1 MSIPNDGMTDER
13 WAIEAAKIDGWSP
26 GRVRLNNG
34 ALDFEPAFGWL
45 RGSFGI
51 FEGNCETNIGAI
63 QASSL
68 THIKTGLR
76 VALFN
81 SPEYAATAALL
92 AERVGDW
99 AELKADGVKTPK
111 WRAAAK
117 KMYALWRDA
126 ALIDGVVCNSE
137 GKSIWCGGEPISSA
151 DAAALSSH
159 QRANQGE

>member
-1 MSIPNDGMTDER
+1 MSLPDDGMTDER
-13 WAIEAAKIDGWSP
+13 WAAEAAKIDGWSP

-34 ALDFEPAFGWL
+34 AFDVGPAFGWL

-68 THIKTGLR
+68 THLKTGLR

-81 SPEYAATAALL
+81 SPEHAATGALL
-92 AERVGDW
+92 AERVGNW
-99 AELKADGVKTPK
+99 EELKADGVKTPK

-126 ALIDGVVCNSE
+126 ALIDGIVYNSE
-137 GKSIWCGGEPISSA
+137 GKSIWCGGEPISPA
-151 DAAALSSH
+151 DATALNIQ
-159 QRANQGE
+159 QRASE